1 MVNRN
6 YISISRDF
14 AEKHD
19 MVNVMN
25 TKNIFLIILAIPLLI
40 GVLILCGFIYKR
52 YALWSAE
59 MQGKQELARAE
70 GNRKIVIQEALAK
83 KEAANYLSDAEIL
96 RAKGVAEA
104 NKIIGESLKNNE
116 SYLRYLWINN
126 LDHSTEKQVIYVPT
140 EANLPILEAG
150 KR

>member
-1 MVNRN
+1 MEIN
-6 YISISRDF
+6 I
-14 AEKHD
+14 
-19 MVNVMN
+19 
-25 TKNIFLIILAIPLLI
+25 KNIILGILTIPLFI
-40 GVLILCGFIYKR
+40 AVFIICGYGYNK
-52 YALWSAE
+52 YYLWSAE
-59 MQGKQELARAE
+59 MTGKQELARAE
-70 GNRKIVIQEALAK
+70 GNRKIVIQEAIAK
-83 KEAANYLSDAEIL
+83 KEAAQYLSDAEIL

-126 LDHSTEKQVIYVPT
+126 LDHTTEKQVIYVPT

>member
-1 MVNRN
+1 MSLKQALVLIFI
-6 YISISRDF
+6 IS
-14 AEKHD
+14 
-19 MVNVMN
+19 
-25 TKNIFLIILAIPLLI
+25 P
-40 GVLILCGFIYKR
+40 VLILAFFLCGFLYNH
-52 YALWSAE
+52 YALWSNKMRGE
-59 MQGKQELARAE
+59 QELARAE

-83 KEAANYLSDAEIL
+83 KEAAQYLSEAEIL
-96 RAKGVAEA
+96 RARGVAEA

-126 LDHSTEKQVIYVPT
+126 LDHTKEKQIIYVPT

>member
-1 MVNRN
+1 MLGVN
-6 YISISRDF
+6 ISLKHIIIS
-14 AEKHD
+14 
-19 MVNVMN
+19 
-25 TKNIFLIILAIPLLI
+25 IFLITPLII
-40 GVLILCGFIYKR
+40 GLFLLFGLMYNH
-52 YALWSAE
+52 YALWSNKMRGE
-59 MQGKQELARAE
+59 QELARAE

-83 KEAANYLSDAEIL
+83 KEAAQYLSEAEIL

-126 LDHSTEKQVIYVPT
+126 LDHTTDKQIIYVPT

>member
-1 MVNRN
+1 MLATDL
-6 YISISRDF
+6 SL
-14 AEKHD
+14 KHII
-19 MVNVMN
+19 VS
-25 TKNIFLIILAIPLLI
+25 IFLITPLII
-40 GVLILCGFIYKR
+40 GLFLLLGFMYNH
-52 YALWSAE
+52 YALWSNKMCGE
-59 MQGKQELARAE
+59 QELARAE

-83 KEAANYLSDAEIL
+83 KEAAQYLSEAEIL

-126 LDHSTEKQVIYVPT
+126 LDHTTDKQIIYVPT